1 MSLCL
6 RIVIRVVLCSGPG
19 LQKLLPLAFFSFHF
33 PMCAALRRLHRRMA
47 VSWPGPTLRYE
58 ARIGGQITAG
68 LLLCRK
74 ALRKAYA
81 AAMPL
86 QPSMFYLATSRN
98 SSVSCG
104 PPVPGTPLTLS
115 APPRQSRS
123 RRAARPMRWASRTAC
138 AARAA
143 RRRALCSGTA
153 RASCVGPGQAVV
165 SFYGG
170 GRWGRRDIVWLV
182 EGKVGVGGDI
192 GRWWVARQWDSL
204 GYRGLISGGVHPAS
218 SRTLAKQRIN
228 CRSGEH

>member
-1 MSLCL
+1 
-6 RIVIRVVLCSGPG
+6 
-19 LQKLLPLAFFSFHF
+19 
-33 PMCAALRRLHRRMA
+33 MCAALRRLHRRMA
-47 VSWPGPTLRYE
+47 VSWPGPTL
-58 ARIGGQITAG
+58 
-68 LLLCRK
+68 RK

-115 APPRQSRS
+115 APQSAPATHVTRGENDGHAPAPPRQSRS